1 MTDCVLVWTTL
12 GADADAVAFAQTLV
26 AERLAAC
33 VTVQA
38 PMDSVYRWKGRIEHD
53 RERQI
58 LIKTTVGRIPAL
70 QARVRGL
77 HPYELPEFLVTPVV
91 NGSDGY
97 LAWLRESTV
106 GASEGDRTR

>member
-12 GADADAVAFAQTLV
+12 SADANAAAFAETLV

-38 PMDSVYRWKGRIEHD
+38 PMDSVYRWKGSVEHD

-58 LIKTTVGRIPAL
+58 AIKTTADRVAALAERI
-70 QARVRGL
+70 REL
-77 HPYELPEFLVTPVV
+77 HPYEVPEFLVTPVV
-91 NGSDGY
+91 TGSDDY
-97 LAWLRESTV
+97 LAWLREST
-106 GASEGDRTR
+106 ATR

>member
-12 GADADAVAFAQTLV
+12 GVDADAAAFAKTLV

-33 VTVQA
+33 VTAQA
-38 PMDSVYRWKGRIEHD
+38 PMDSVYRWKGNIEHD

-58 LIKTTVGRIPAL
+58 VIKTTADRVAAL
-70 QARVRGL
+70 AARVREL

-91 NGSDGY
+91 SGSDGY
-97 LAWLRESTV
+97 LAWVRESTAA
-106 GASEGDRTR
+106 G

>member
-12 GADADAVAFAQTLV
+12 GADADARTLAETLV
-26 AERLAAC
+26 NERLAAC

-38 PMDSVYRWKGRIEHD
+38 PMDSVYRWRGSVEHE

-58 LIKTTVGRIPAL
+58 LIKTTTERVPAL
-70 QARVRGL
+70 AARVREL

-91 NGSDGY
+91 SGSEGY
-97 LAWLRESTV
+97 LAWLREST
-106 GASEGDRTR
+106 T

>member
-12 GADADAVAFAQTLV
+12 GADANATAFAETLV

-38 PMDSVYRWKGRIEHD
+38 PMDSVYRWKGSVEHD

-58 LIKTTVGRIPAL
+58 AIKTTADRVAALAARI
-70 QARVRGL
+70 REL
-77 HPYELPEFLVTPVV
+77 HPYEVPEFLVTPVV
-91 NGSDGY
+91 TGSDDY
-97 LAWLRESTV
+97 LAWLREST
-106 GASEGDRTR
+106 ATQ

>member
-12 GADADAVAFAQTLV
+12 GADADARTLAETLV
-26 AERLAAC
+26 NERLAAC

-38 PMDSVYRWKGRIEHD
+38 PMDSVYRWRGSVEHE

-58 LIKTTVGRIPAL
+58 LIKTTTERVPAL
-70 QARVRGL
+70 AARVREL

-91 NGSDGY
+91 SASEGY
-97 LAWLRESTV
+97 LAWLRESTNK
-106 GASEGDRTR
+106 

>member
-12 GADADAVAFAQTLV
+12 GADADARTLAETLV
-26 AERLAAC
+26 NERLAAC

-38 PMDSVYRWKGRIEHD
+38 PMDSVYRWRGSVEHE

-58 LIKTTVGRIPAL
+58 LIKTTTERVPAL
-70 QARVRGL
+70 AARVREL

-91 NGSDGY
+91 SGSEGY
-97 LAWLRESTV
+97 LAWLRESTRV
-106 GASEGDRTR
+106 